1 MINPPA
7 GSKKER
13 IDRTNFDSWLATAS
27 SCRNLVFQVLDLRSH
42 DDQMAALVH
51 ASSMED
57 GCVYLG
63 CELGPRLADA
73 AARHHSLIFPDL
85 PGRPFKP
92 FRHELYT
99 PEELFAGLDHE
110 HPQSYYETPDW
121 RSYLSYLEVDE
132 EHKPL
137 RPTRYVDVGPDEIL
151 ARRLHDHFIEDA
163 LGTYL
168 KDVKQSAKQH
178 GVVAIMGGHD
188 RPRSDAV
195 YSEIAHLARKLSRD
209 GYLVVSGGGPGLMEA
224 ANLGAYFAAWDDCTI
239 LDRAINRLKAADLY
253 SDPHW
258 LTLAWEV
265 KADNPT
271 PDPVASESLGIPTW
285 FYGHE
290 PPNVFSSRI
299 AKYFENSLREEGLL
313 AIATHGVIFAQGNAG
328 TTQEIF
334 QDACQ
339 NYYATYGF
347 RSPMILFGADFWE
360 QMPAPDGT
368 YPNLAKPAWQLL
380 RVLARQKGFEELI
393 TLTSDPDIVLK
404 AIRSFR
410 PPAEFSSS
418 AETAASRPA
427 DH

>member
-1 MINPPA
+1 MTPPP
-7 GSKKER
+7 GTKKQR
-13 IDRTNFDSWLATAS
+13 IDRTNFDTWLATAS
-27 SCRNLVFQVLDLRSH
+27 SCKNLVFQVLDLRPH
-42 DDQMAALVH
+42 DDRMAALVH

-63 CELGPRLADA
+63 CEIGPKLAEA
-73 AARHHSLIFPDL
+73 AAQHHSLIFPDL

-99 PEELFAGLDHE
+99 PEELFAGIDHE
-110 HPQSYYETPDW
+110 HPQTYYTTPDW
-121 RSYLSYLEVDE
+121 LSYLSYLKVDE
-132 EHKPL
+132 QNKPL

-163 LGTYL
+163 LDTFL
-168 KDVKQSAKQH
+168 ETVKGAKPQ

-188 RPRSDAV
+188 RLRSDTV
-195 YSEIAHLARKLSRD
+195 FTEIAHLARKLSRD

-224 ANLGAYFAAWDDCTI
+224 ANLGAYFAAWEDCTA
-239 LDRAINRLKAADLY
+239 LDHAIDKLKAADRY
-253 SDPHW
+253 DHKHW
-258 LTLAWEV
+258 LSLAWEV
-265 KADNPT
+265 KADNPS
-271 PDPVASESLGIPTW
+271 PDLDMSQSLGIPTW

-290 PPNVFSSRI
+290 PPNVFSTRI

-347 RSPMILFGADFWE
+347 RSPMVLFGADFWE
-360 QMPAPDGT
+360 QMPSSDGN
-368 YPNLAKPAWQLL
+368 YPPLAKPAWQLL

-393 TLTSDPDIVLK
+393 TLTSDPDIALK
-404 AIRSFR
+404 SIRNFR
-410 PPAEFSSS
+410 PPT
-418 AETAASRPA
+418 ETIA
-427 DH
+427 

>member
-1 MINPPA
+1 MDVS
-7 GSKKER
+7 GTKKDR
-13 IDRTNFDSWLATAS
+13 IDRTNFEGWIATAN
-27 SCRNLVFQVLDLRSH
+27 CCKNLVFQVLDLRPH
-42 DDQMAALVH
+42 DERMAALVH

-63 CELGPRLADA
+63 CELGPKLADA
-73 AARHHSLIFPDL
+73 AARHHSLVFPDL
-85 PGRPFKP
+85 PGRSYKP

-99 PEELFAGLDHE
+99 PEELLEGLDHE
-110 HPQSYYETPDW
+110 HPESYLSTPDW
-121 RSYLSYLEVDE
+121 KSYASYIKVDADN
-132 EHKPL
+132 KPL
-137 RPTRYVDVGPDEIL
+137 RPTHYVDVGPDEVL

-163 LGTYL
+163 L
-168 KDVKQSAKQH
+168 DVFLRNFREAPGK

-188 RPRSDAV
+188 RLRSDFV
-195 YSEIAHLARKLSRD
+195 FTQIAHLARTLARD

-224 ANLGAYFAAWDDCTI
+224 ANLGAYFAAWDDRSV
-239 LDRAINRLKAADLY
+239 LDRAIERLKAADRY
-253 SDPHW
+253 DHKRW

-265 KADNPT
+265 KADHPT
-271 PDPVASESLGIPTW
+271 PDPARSQSLGIPTW

-290 PPNVFSSRI
+290 PPNVFASRI

-347 RSPMILFGADFWE
+347 RSPMVLFGADFWE
-360 QMPAPDGT
+360 QMPAADGSYPDR
-368 YPNLAKPAWQLL
+368 AKPAWQLL

-393 TLTSDPDIVLK
+393 TLTSDPEVALK
-404 AIRSFR
+404 AIRDFR
-410 PPAEFSSS
+410 PPA
-418 AETAASRPA
+418 PLV
-427 DH
+427 